1 MGWCFKLVAILRK
14 TELEDG
20 KNFNSTSA
28 CRQPDVNKISFF
40 FCSGCYLALDLPGLA
55 LSFSNVKDGRD
66 N

>member
-1 MGWCFKLVAILRK
+1 MGLCFKLVAILRK

-28 CRQPDVNKISFF
+28 CRQPEVNKISFF
-40 FCSGCYLALDLPGLA
+40 LFGLLLSIRLPA